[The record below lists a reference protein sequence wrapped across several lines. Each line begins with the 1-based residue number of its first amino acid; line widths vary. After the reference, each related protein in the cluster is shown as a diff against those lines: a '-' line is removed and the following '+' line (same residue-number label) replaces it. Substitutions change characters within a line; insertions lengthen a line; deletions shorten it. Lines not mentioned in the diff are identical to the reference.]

1 MAFSRRQKQN
11 CGPHTSIASFGD
23 AGMDVGGTTQVDDL
37 HVGDD
42 ATIDGDAVVTGT
54 LTVGGVAVPL
64 ANVTGLPLNTG
75 RAPAAWK
82 DALGDTAT
90 GAVLGCADTPG
101 SVLLSTAANGDTQTQ
116 SALFLFTLPP
126 TYVSGAA
133 ITIRIRAK
141 QATTLLTVGTTVDLV
156 AKVVGDTL
164 GADICTTAPQTLT
177 TAFANYD
184 FTVTPTSRVAG
195 DILALDCFLILDDTG
210 GTVNTA
216 AHIARVEVRLAA
228 S

>member
-1 MAFSRRQKQN
+1 MALTDTADVRPTHRRI
-11 CGPHTSIASFGD
+11 HTTGQIFC
-23 AGMDVGGTTQVDDL
+23 
-37 HVGDD
+37 
-42 ATIDGDAVVTGT
+42 DGDLAVDGATELDGNVIVNGT

-64 ANVTGLPLNTG
+64 ANVAGIPLNTG

-101 SVLLSTAANGDTQTQ
+101 SVLLSTAASGTTVTQ

-133 ITIRIRAK
+133 ITVRIRAK
-141 QATTLLTVGTTVDLV
+141 QATTLLTVGTTCDLV

-164 GADICTTAPQTLT
+164 GSDICTTAAQTLT

-184 FTVTPTSRVAG
+184 FVVTPTGRVAG
-195 DILALDCFLILDDTG
+195 DILALDCFTILDDTG
-210 GTVNTA
+210 GTINTA
-216 AHIARVEVRLAA
+216 AQIARVEVRLAA
-228 S
+228 A